1 VLKAH
6 CLRAIVA
13 PASRRR
19 FLQVLEIGKIAGKMP
34 APQNPFASLILEIP
48 SVFHHKVNFAHGLNV
63 VQGIFRSDDNVGN
76 EARPEG
82 HGSI

>member
-1 VLKAH
+1 
-6 CLRAIVA
+6 
-13 PASRRR
+13 
-19 FLQVLEIGKIAGKMP
+19 LQVLEIGKIAGKMP

-63 VQGIFRSDDNVGN
+63 VHRIFRGNDDVGS
-76 EARPEG
+76 EARPER